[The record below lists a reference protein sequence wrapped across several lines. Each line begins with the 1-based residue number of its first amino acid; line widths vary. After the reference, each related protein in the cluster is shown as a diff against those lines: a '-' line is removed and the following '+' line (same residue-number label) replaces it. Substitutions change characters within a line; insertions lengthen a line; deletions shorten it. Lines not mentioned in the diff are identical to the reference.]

1 MTSRFKAKNGLDN
14 NNQTLINVSSP
25 INDTDGANK
34 QYVDI
39 VASLATN
46 AIPLVQKGAPN
57 GVATLDADG
66 LIPTDQLPS
75 YVDEVQEFPSLADF
89 PIPGESNKIYVAV
102 DVHKV
107 YRWSGSEY
115 IDISASAGTA
125 DEAIKLATAR
135 TITLSGDVSG
145 STSFDGSQNVTIVAT
160 VADNSHN
167 HNNAT
172 PTTNGFMSASDKA
185 KLDTVDEYSNNYV
198 LPNATDL
205 VLGGVKKGTNVH
217 IDSGVI
223 SVNTASTTVV
233 GVTQLSSSVS
243 STSTTTA
250 ATPSAVKQA
259 YDLAFAAIPSSQK
272 GAING
277 VATLDSTGHVPASQ
291 LPSYVDDVLEYAS
304 LDDFPSVGETAK
316 IYVAIDSNK
325 IYRWSGSAY
334 IEISPTA
341 GNADTATKLSTPR
354 TISASGDAT
363 WSVSFDGSQNVTST
377 LMLSDSGV
385 SSGQYTKVTVDS
397 KGRVTVGSQLDA
409 SDIPSLD
416 ASKITTGT
424 ISNSLLSGTYTGF
437 SISGNAGT
445 ATKLET
451 ARTINGVSFDGTS
464 NVTIA
469 DGTKLPLSG
478 GTLTG
483 ELEATSIKLTTLV
496 TTDQSSHY
504 IVETGT
510 DGIIRPKLLSDVRNE
525 IGAYLSDD
533 ATTVGTLYPI
543 FTSSS
548 SGTLLD
554 ASVSSTKL
562 TFNPSTGDLG
572 ATNFNSLSDVRY
584 KTNITPINNALQK
597 IMDINGYSYD
607 WKECG
612 GSSYGVIAQE
622 VIDILPNAVS
632 VNESGRHSVNYS
644 AIIPFLIEAIKEQQR
659 QIEELRNSK

>member
-14 NNQTLINVSSP
+14 NNQTLINVSTP

-34 QYVDI
+34 QYVDTVGT
-39 VASLATN
+39 VANN
-46 AIPLVQKGAPN
+46 AIPLSQKGAPN

-66 LIPTDQLPS
+66 LIPADQLPS
-75 YVDEVQEFPSLADF
+75 YVDEVQEFPSLEDF

-125 DEAIKLATAR
+125 DKAIKLATAR
-135 TITLSGDVSG
+135 AITLSGGVSG
-145 STSFDGSQNVTIVAT
+145 SVLFDGTQDVTIVAT

-167 HNNAT
+167 HNIVT
-172 PTTNGFMSASDKA
+172 STTDGFMSAADKA
-185 KLDTVDEYSNNYV
+185 KLDTIDEYANNYV

-205 VLGGVKKGTNVH
+205 VLGGVKKGANVN
-217 IDSGVI
+217 INSGVI
-223 SVNTASTTVV
+223 SVNTASTTDI
-233 GVTQLSSSVS
+233 GVTQLSSSIS
-243 STSTTTA
+243 SNSTTTA

-259 YDLAFAAIPSSQK
+259 YDLAVAAIPSSQK
-272 GAING
+272 GAPNG
-277 VATLDSTGHVPASQ
+277 VATLDSSGLVSTSQ

-304 LDDFPSVGETAK
+304 LPNFPAEGEVAK
-316 IYVAIDSNK
+316 IYVAIDTNK

-354 TISASGDAT
+354 TIAASGDAS
-363 WSVSFDGSQNVTST
+363 WSVSFDGSVNVSEPLT
-377 LMLSDSGV
+377 LSNTGV
-385 SSGQYTKVTVDS
+385 TAGTYTKVTVDS
-397 KGRVTVGSQLDA
+397 KGRVTVGSHLDA

-424 ISNSLLSGTYTGF
+424 ISNSLLSGTYTSF

-451 ARTINGVSFDGTS
+451 ARTINGTPFDGTA
-464 NVTIA
+464 NITIT
-469 DGTKLPLSG
+469 DDTKLPLNG
-478 GTLTG
+478 GTLSG
-483 ELEATSIKLTTLV
+483 ELISPSIKLTTAD
-496 TTDQSSHY
+496 TSSASSHY
-504 IVETGT
+504 IVETST
-510 DGIIRPKLLSDVRNE
+510 DGVIRPKLLVDVRNE
-525 IGAYLSDD
+525 VGTYITDD
-533 ATTVGTLYPI
+533 AVTTDTLYPI

-548 SGTLLD
+548 SGTLLN
-554 ASVSSTKL
+554 ASVSSTKF

-572 ATNFNSLSDVRY
+572 ATNFNSLSDMNY
-584 KTNITPINNALQK
+584 KTNITAIDNALNK

-607 WKECG
+607 WKDCS

-622 VIDILPNAVS
+622 VVGILPNAVS
-632 VNESGRHSVNYS
+632 VNEDGRHSVNYS